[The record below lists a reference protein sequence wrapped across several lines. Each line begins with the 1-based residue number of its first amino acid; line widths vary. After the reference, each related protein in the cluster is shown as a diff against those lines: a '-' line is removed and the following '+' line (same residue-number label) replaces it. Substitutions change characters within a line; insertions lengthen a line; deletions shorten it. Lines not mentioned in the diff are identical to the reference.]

1 MEPPADGDGG
11 LVFAQDRAAQMSR
24 LSAEERRRT
33 EMQIRQQVSASVQR
47 EVQQQIAFDF
57 GETLVGYELDAIID
71 SQVED
76 GLFLGRTFA
85 DAPEI
90 DGNIYVSGEGI
101 EVGQMVPVEI
111 VEAREYDLV
120 GVFDPE
126 GEDE

>member
-1 MEPPADGDGG
+1 MTAPAEKLDGHLPDD
-11 LVFAQDRAAQMSR
+11 VKEA
-24 LSAEERRRT
+24 RRD
-33 EMQIRQQVSASVQR
+33 ELM

-71 SQVED
+71 SPVED

-111 VEAREYDLV
+111 VEAREYDLA
-120 GVFDPE
+120 GVFNPE
-126 GEDE
+126 NENE